1 MNFPDLLLPSNLLWA
16 ANAVT
21 ALILFHSAR
30 KAAWRSLAAPMLHVF
45 LGACVTLGVLW
56 SIKAGIKPG
65 LNFHL
70 LGATLLTLMFGPY
83 LALIALALVLALATL
98 FGFSGGESYGIN
110 FVLMALLPVA
120 ISHAI
125 FRWSDR
131 KLPNHFF
138 IYVMVDGFFAAALT
152 MAALGFATCFILA
165 EAGAYTADYLRSEYL
180 PFYMLMAWSE
190 ALLTG
195 MAVTLMAAY
204 RPRWLVTF
212 DDQRYLKSKR

>member
-1 MNFPDLLLPSNLLWA
+1 
-16 ANAVT
+16 
-21 ALILFHSAR
+21 
-30 KAAWRSLAAPMLHVF
+30 MLHVF

-65 LNFHL
+65 LNFHI
-70 LGATLLTLMFGPY
+70 LGATLLSLMFGPY

-98 FGFSGGESYGIN
+98 FGFSGTESFGIN
-110 FVLMALLPVA
+110 FVLMALLPVI

-131 KLPNHFF
+131 SLPNHFF
-138 IYVMVDGFFAAALT
+138 IYVMVDGFFAAACA
-152 MAALGFATCFILA
+152 MAALGFASTFILV
-165 EAGAYTADYLRSEYL
+165 EAGAYTAAYLKSEYL
-180 PFYMLMAWSE
+180 PFYMLLAWSE

-204 RPRWLVTF
+204 RPQWLVTF
-212 DDQRYLKSKR
+212 DDQRYLKVRR